1 MKSLLYLT
9 LLLGSTSLFAQ
20 ASYQQA
26 LGQAL
31 GQFSQAQSPEQYGAS
46 ATAFTELGNA
56 EGATWHANYYAALAT
71 VAQSFRTE
79 ETKDRDRLVSEA
91 QVYLNLA
98 KEAGTTE
105 AESVALQARIYQAR
119 ISIDPASRSMQYGPK
134 TMGMLFPAKAK
145 SPGNPRLLLL
155 LAQMVERTPVGY
167 GGGPEKA
174 LSLVQGSMAAFE
186 VWSSEDPFAPS
197 WGQDEAAKL
206 LGKLDPST
214 AKSRKK

>member
-79 ETKDRDRLVSEA
+79 ETKDRDRLVS
-91 QVYLNLA
+91 
-98 KEAGTTE
+98 